1 MKKRGIILLMICL
14 CLIGCQTK
22 EKSNITVYRLSRYY
36 DWFLNA
42 DFYQN
47 IIHYENEDVIDIDR
61 KYGENIYIKGDDLF
75 IEADEK
81 QAQAFLEKNQ
91 QFMTE
96 VIQQLNDL
104 ETSVNIN
111 EDYSQLTITMSQDF
125 LQDIFSKK
133 NFDYSGHLLGLMTMV
148 NTQRIF
154 ITKDSDIPVDVQIIN
169 KQSGYQV
176 SKAFFP
182 YESLE
187 MTTEDWQKSQS
198 QNVETT
204 SSKKG
209 YSRILMKVVDK
220 TENQIFFEPLDHQ
233 LYPDTKLCLCLDSVY
248 SEDVYLPYQMNEQDT
263 FYLELD
269 GMYAL
274 HEDGDHIQDIA
285 PLSIIPSQYLSE
297 ETLQKD

>member
-61 KYGENIYIKGDDLF
+61 KYGENIYIKDDNLF

-81 QAQAFLEKNQ
+81 QAKAFLEKNL

-104 ETSVNIN
+104 ETSVEIN

-133 NFDYSGHLLGLMTMV
+133 NFD
-148 NTQRIF
+148 
-154 ITKDSDIPVDVQIIN
+154 
-169 KQSGYQV
+169 
-176 SKAFFP
+176 
-182 YESLE
+182 
-187 MTTEDWQKSQS
+187 
-198 QNVETT
+198 
-204 SSKKG
+204 
-209 YSRILMKVVDK
+209 
-220 TENQIFFEPLDHQ
+220 
-233 LYPDTKLCLCLDSVY
+233 
-248 SEDVYLPYQMNEQDT
+248 
-263 FYLELD
+263 
-269 GMYAL
+269 
-274 HEDGDHIQDIA
+274 
-285 PLSIIPSQYLSE
+285 
-297 ETLQKD
+297 